1 MRDGH
6 GAQVTGVPV
15 IRSETDR
22 TLVGILSK
30 KDLGKSGAT
39 VGDIMSTPPV
49 AARPTSTVADAAVL
63 MLKHKARSYL
73 LLIAL
78 VSVSVLQCPAAC
90 SSQTAAP
97 CSHVFGK
104 P

>member
-1 MRDGH
+1 M
-6 GAQVTGVPV
+6 PV
-15 IRSETDR
+15 VRSESDR

-30 KDLGKSGAT
+30 KDLDKQGAT

-63 MLKHKARSYL
+63 MLKHKVQACVTL
-73 LLIAL
+73 KDAL
-78 VSVSVLQCPAAC
+78 CAVAMHCIHHAYPPLPVPLCDSAGASD
-90 SSQTAAP
+90 
-97 CSHVFGK
+97 K